1 MKIEIITT
9 GDEILQGIIVDTN
22 TAWISER
29 CQMLGHEVIRH
40 TAVGDDET
48 SIGDA
53 LKTAVEKADCVIVSG
68 GLGPTVDDIT
78 VEAAAKAFQIKLH
91 LDEAVLTEIAKFFE
105 RVGRPMAKSNEKQAM
120 IPEGGRALSNPVGTA
135 PGVQVKL
142 GNAECFFLP
151 GVPRELYHM
160 FEESVMPWLHKRS
173 QGVCES
179 HILRCFGLPEATI
192 DELLKGVDFSRV
204 RLSFRVKYPEILL
217 KLIARCDDVAEAK
230 SRIDAAVHAIRE
242 RLGDVV
248 YGEGETIMAEVV
260 GKMLRDRQMTVA
272 VAESC
277 TGGLVASMLTDVP
290 GSSEYFERGIV
301 SYSNIAK
308 QELLGVAPEILR
320 ANGAVS
326 RETALAMAEGVR
338 RISKTN
344 IGISTTG
351 IAGPGGGS
359 PEKPIGT
366 VHMAYVAP
374 DKTEAFEY
382 HFSGD
387 RERLKQIFAMTA
399 INMVRKYLL
408 SV

>member
-1 MKIEIITT
+1 
-9 GDEILQGIIVDTN
+9 
-22 TAWISER
+22 
-29 CQMLGHEVIRH
+29 
-40 TAVGDDET
+40 
-48 SIGDA
+48 
-53 LKTAVEKADCVIVSG
+53 
-68 GLGPTVDDIT
+68 
-78 VEAAAKAFQIKLH
+78 
-91 LDEAVLTEIAKFFE
+91 
-105 RVGRPMAKSNEKQAM
+105 
-120 IPEGGRALSNPVGTA
+120 
-135 PGVQVKL
+135 
-142 GNAECFFLP
+142 
-151 GVPRELYHM
+151 
-160 FEESVMPWLHKRS
+160 
-173 QGVCES
+173 
-179 HILRCFGLPEATI
+179 
-192 DELLKGVDFSRV
+192 
-204 RLSFRVKYPEILL
+204 
-217 KLIARCDDVAEAK
+217 
-230 SRIDAAVHAIRE
+230 
-242 RLGDVV
+242 
-248 YGEGETIMAEVV
+248 MAEVV